1 MLKRRKFLELTGIGG
16 ALLLLPVTVF
26 FAVKSLEDIAVDL
39 ITKEFN
45 YLKLDKE
52 GVRKYA
58 QDYLNKDKPGI
69 AAGIKWRS
77 YYLLNFNSSDSDNIK
92 FLLTYYLLSSDF
104 FMNKM
109 DENRIVRYI
118 GINHQYTA
126 PCSSHFSFMLFPEEA
141 HEVSKP

>member
-1 MLKRRKFLELTGIGG
+1 M
-16 ALLLLPVTVF
+16 LLPVTVF